1 MREILF
7 RGKDQ
12 RTGKWHIGYYA
23 VRIDRFC
30 NMQTEIMQTD
40 GSRVAVDW
48 ESVGQFSG
56 LFDKNG
62 VKIFEGEIVTGIAYS
77 QEWVGNIIWIKEIAS
92 FGLNHGHDIAWENSS
107 ILKRAAKGIN
117 DEFSA
122 EIIGNIYDNP
132 ELLKRSVGNA

>member
-62 VKIFEGEIVTGIAYS
+62 VKIFEGD
-77 QEWVGNIIWIKEIAS
+77 IISAHLDEDFPEDETRLEVVYKDYG
-92 FGLNHGHDIAWENSS
+92 FLGRNLNFSGFYDTIEPEF
-107 ILKRAAKGIN
+107 AKQF
-117 DEFSA
+117 EV
-122 EIIGNIYDNP
+122 IGNIFDDP
-132 ELLKRSVGNA
+132 ELLNGALTAGENKQ